1 MNVQSS
7 FDRAV
12 ADGNAFDAGT
22 RRQEYIALALMYFAQ
37 GLPMGLAYDALGTL
51 IRYGG
56 HSVAAV
62 GLTGLAFIPWALK
75 FLWAGAIDNACSRW
89 GIARIVFV
97 TQGLIVL
104 ACLSMV
110 PFSPA
115 THLYAAL
122 AGAIVLNAL
131 CATQDIVTNAY
142 AVVRLQGRSAGAANA
157 IQVAGFIAGMLVGG
171 GGLLLIHARV
181 GWSSAIFLLA
191 VLLLVLYL
199 PLLLN
204 RRWLATET
212 RVDNLTVTVSVPAQR
227 VRLRDLRLHADLGW
241 ALLLALVFK
250 FASTAVA
257 TLAKPW
263 LLDRGFSLDQ
273 LGSLQISNMIAT
285 AIGGVLIGI
294 PLVRRFGNRR
304 AVLISM
310 ALAGLLLGTAWVL
323 HAVGQFDV
331 LTCYAAF
338 ALQSLFEGAMYV
350 AIWALFLNWA
360 SPLRPGTDFTAMQCC
375 ESFSNAMAAGA
386 IGSLGQHMGF
396 GAAFAGAWLAAAVVL
411 GVVAICLPR
420 LHLAHEAP
428 TDLPSAS

>member
-7 FDRAV
+7 FDRAI
-12 ADGNAFDAGT
+12 ADSDAFDART

-89 GIARIVFV
+89 GLARIVFV

-104 ACLSMV
+104 ACLAMV
-110 PFSPA
+110 PFSPS

-181 GWSSAIFLLA
+181 GWSGAIFLLA

-199 PLLLN
+199 PLWLD
-204 RRWLATET
+204 RRWLAAEKSM
-212 RVDNLTVTVSVPAQR
+212 DNVTVMAPAQR

-323 HAVGQFDV
+323 HAIGHFDV

-411 GVVAICLPR
+411 GVAAICLPR
-420 LHLAHEAP
+420 LHLANDVRTA
-428 TDLPSAS
+428 LPIAS